1 MKKMYY
7 QIHPPF
13 IMLIELATNTEN
25 TANANA
31 NTKSRLL
38 YFFPDARRSSLS
50 TVTISKSY
58 KYQGEGGPH

>member
-1 MKKMYY
+1 MYY

-13 IMLIELATNTEN
+13 IMLIELSTNTEN

-38 YFFPDARRSSLS
+38 FFFLMH
-50 TVTISKSY
+50 
-58 KYQGEGGPH
+58 EGAHSVQ